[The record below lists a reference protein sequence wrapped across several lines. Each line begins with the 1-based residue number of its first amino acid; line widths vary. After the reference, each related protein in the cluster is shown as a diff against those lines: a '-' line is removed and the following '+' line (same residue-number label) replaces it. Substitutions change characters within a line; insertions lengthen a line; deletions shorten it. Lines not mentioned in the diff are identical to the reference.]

1 MTTDTA
7 AARLRGLQA
16 EHSVMLR
23 RFLLR
28 YTYGDREA
36 AEDLLQETMIRAWRN
51 LESVPFETDRARRWM
66 FTVARNAA
74 IDKLRA
80 RSSHPY
86 EVNLLEMTTPPP
98 AEDTVETVV
107 ALESIRDAVNSLSED
122 HRTVLAELYWR
133 GRTPGETAKLLG
145 VPVGT
150 VKSRAHYALRS
161 LRHRMG
167 SGSHE

>member
-1 MTTDTA
+1 
-7 AARLRGLQA
+7 
-16 EHSVMLR
+16 
-23 RFLLR
+23 
-28 YTYGDREA
+28 
-36 AEDLLQETMIRAWRN
+36 
-51 LESVPFETDRARRWM
+51 M

-74 IDKLRA
+74 IDELRS

-133 GRTPGETAKLLG
+133 GRSPGETAKLLG

-161 LRHRMG
+161 LRHLMG